1 MRSGSDRRS
10 NWPPVIFRNACTG
23 SGKARLNN
31 PQLERVRWAGAGLA
45 QSGEICCLQLLLRSP
60 SPRALTFPAARA
72 DLRRQRTSVPLPLLT
87 PLINAE
93 GAGSPAMRSRRV
105 SPLPPPPA
113 AAARCLGSLVLSS
126 ARNPVPALQQCAS

>member
-31 PQLERVRWAGAGLA
+31 PQLGRVRWAGAGLA

-60 SPRALTFPAARA
+60 SPRALTFPAAVAPNGGGSDINRYSFVF
-72 DLRRQRTSVPLPLLT
+72 DVLLPSVSGYSCFFNT
-87 PLINAE
+87 K
-93 GAGSPAMRSRRV
+93 
-105 SPLPPPPA
+105 
-113 AAARCLGSLVLSS
+113 
-126 ARNPVPALQQCAS
+126 